1 MFGCF
6 AVCFWVLTIV
16 ALDVVPKLIGDGC
29 YMSMGKWS
37 NLASIKSQNIVDV
50 DSRMERREY
59 CPAETGSLS
68 RLDSLPVLGGQS
80 QQSFAGRFSTSGAY
94 ASFDRTPHLM

>member
-50 DSRMERREY
+50 DSAWNVGNTVLPRQAA
-59 CPAETGSLS
+59 CLAWIVCLS
-68 RLDSLPVLGGQS
+68 
-80 QQSFAGRFSTSGAY
+80 
-94 ASFDRTPHLM
+94 